1 MNSECEEQQAHC
13 KKLEERLERAQE
25 DLIDSYLKE
34 NQLLFTFTASSS
46 TDAAPPD
53 LATVVRLVR
62 SWSERSP
69 RQRQQA
75 NYRPPFNAE
84 YLLYLFLRRAERD
97 IVIGDL
103 LECYGQL
110 AQRFDKRHADIWFY
124 KQVIGS
130 LYPLVRRAVLRLGAL
145 VWLGRVLRRLIS

>member
-1 MNSECEEQQAHC
+1 M
-13 KKLEERLERAQE
+13 RIGRRAQK
-25 DLIDSYLKE
+25 DLVRSYLKE
-34 NQLLFTFTASSS
+34 NLKLRSQLQHEFTISNS
-46 TDAAPPD
+46 TDEAAPN
-53 LATVVRLVR
+53 LVKVVRVIR
-62 SWSERSP
+62 SRTERSQ
-69 RQRQQA
+69 RQSQQA
-75 NYRPPFNAE
+75 NHRPPFNAE
-84 YLLYLFLRRAERD
+84 YVLYLFLRQAERD

-130 LYPLVRRAVLRLGAL
+130 LFPLLRGALLRFGAL